1 MPSLIAACKFVGT
14 TSLGLFTGASYS
26 LAALSIPAL
35 LALPSA
41 KPAHHVLISLKQTA
55 SLHLRSLAVISL
67 LSFNLA
73 YALSPAR
80 GRHPYLL
87 WTSLVAGLAAASD
100 LIPGQSLPAQDQDDV
115 NGETVEKAVK
125 SSQTLEQARA
135 TIGFAGFAMAVVGI
149 WGDGA

>member
-1 MPSLIAACKFVGT
+1 MYQ
-14 TSLGLFTGASYS
+14 GASYS

-41 KPAHHVLISLKQTA
+41 KPAHHVLISLKQSA
-55 SLHLRSLAVISL
+55 SLHLRSLAVISV

-80 GRHPYLL
+80 ARHPYML

-100 LIPGQSLPAQDQDDV
+100 LIPAQSLPSQHQEDV
-115 NGETVEKAVK
+115 NGETVEKAVQ
-125 SSQTLEQARA
+125 SSQILEQARA
-135 TIGFAGFAMAVVGI
+135 AIGFVAFAMAVVGI

>member
-1 MPSLIAACKFVGT
+1 
-14 TSLGLFTGASYS
+14 
-26 LAALSIPAL
+26 LSIPAL

-41 KPAHHVLISLKQTA
+41 KPAHHVLISLKQSA
-55 SLHLRSLAVISL
+55 SLHLRSLAVISV

-80 GRHPYLL
+80 ARHPYML

-100 LIPGQSLPAQDQDDV
+100 LIPAQPLPSQHQEDV
-115 NGETVEKAVK
+115 NGETVEKAVQ
-125 SSQTLEQARA
+125 SSQILEQARA
-135 TIGFAGFAMAVVGI
+135 AIGLVGFAMAVVGI

>member
-1 MPSLIAACKFVGT
+1 
-14 TSLGLFTGASYS
+14 
-26 LAALSIPAL
+26 LSIPAL

-41 KPAHHVLISLKQTA
+41 KPAHHVLISLKQSA
-55 SLHLRSLAVISL
+55 SLHLRSLAVISV

-80 GRHPYLL
+80 SRHPYML

-100 LIPGQSLPAQDQDDV
+100 LIPAQSLLSQHQEDV
-115 NGETVEKAVK
+115 NGETVEKAVQ
-125 SSQTLEQARA
+125 SSQILEQARA
-135 TIGFAGFAMAVVGI
+135 AIGFVGFAMAVVGI

>member
-1 MPSLIAACKFVGT
+1 M
-14 TSLGLFTGASYS
+14 
-26 LAALSIPAL
+26 
-35 LALPSA
+35 
-41 KPAHHVLISLKQTA
+41 
-55 SLHLRSLAVISL
+55 RSLAVVSL

-80 GRHPYLL
+80 ARHPYLL

-100 LIPGQSLPAQDQDDV
+100 LIPGQSLPSQDQDDV

-135 TIGFAGFAMAVVGI
+135 TIGFAGFAMAVIGI